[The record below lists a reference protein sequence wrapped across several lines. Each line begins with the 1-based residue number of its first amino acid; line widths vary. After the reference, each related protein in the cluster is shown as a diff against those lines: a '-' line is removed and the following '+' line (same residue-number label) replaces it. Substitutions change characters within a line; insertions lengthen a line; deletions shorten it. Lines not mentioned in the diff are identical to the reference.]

1 MKRLLAVGLIFAAAC
16 ERQANDGAHS
26 VRDSAGVEIVE
37 SSRPLWDSTTRGRIS
52 AQPVL
57 TIGAIQGDAPYL
69 FHGILG
75 VRRLSDG
82 RLVVANQ
89 ATSEL
94 RFFDSTG
101 SHLHTIGREGD
112 GPGEFRF
119 MSLFWTRAGDT
130 IVVSDARGLS
140 ILDPQGRFVRL
151 IQPGSAI
158 GDSIV
163 PTAQFVGQ
171 LDDGALLALGVRRS
185 SDPAPGQRVRDTIA
199 FSLAVPDGTL
209 RDELA
214 ELPSYE
220 TLPFE
225 MGPGRLMQRRVP
237 LSAYPAWSA
246 EGDRIYLTSGVEP
259 EVRVWGADGALRRVV
274 RWSSA
279 SLTLTSDDVSRYRDH
294 ALAGITAPARK
305 QQQER
310 WLAEVRLPTRRPA
323 TGEVSAIL
331 VGSDGAMWV
340 QAYRMPWDASSE
352 WMVFSPEGRWLGSM
366 PMRERFTP
374 HHVGPDFVVGAWRD
388 ESGVEYVHLYRVT
401 MTNE

>member
-1 MKRLLAVGLIFAAAC
+1 MKRLLAVALILATAC
-16 ERQANDGAHS
+16 ERQSNVATHS
-26 VRDSAGVEIVE
+26 LRDSAGVEIVE
-37 SSRPLWDSTTRGRIS
+37 SSRPLWDSTTHGRIS

-57 TIGAIQGDAPYL
+57 TIGAVQGDAPYL

-75 VRRLSDG
+75 VRRLADG
-82 RLVVANQ
+82 RVVVANQ
-89 ATSEL
+89 GTSEL

-101 SHLHTIGREGD
+101 RHLHTVGGEGQ

-130 IVVSDARGLS
+130 LVVSDVRGLS

-151 IQPGSAI
+151 IQPRST
-158 GDSIV
+158 GDATA
-163 PTAQFVGQ
+163 PTQSVGQ
-171 LDDGALLALGVRRS
+171 LDDGTLLTLGVRRS
-185 SDPAPGQRVRDTIA
+185 SDPAPGQRVRDTIV
-199 FSLAVPDGTL
+199 FSLALPDGTL
-209 RDELA
+209 RDELV

-246 EGDRIYLTSGVEP
+246 VGDRIYLTSGVEP
-259 EVRVWGADGALRRVV
+259 EVRVWGADGAVRRVV
-274 RWSSA
+274 RWSPA
-279 SLTLTSDDVSRYRDH
+279 SLMLTSDELSRYRDH

-310 WLAEVRLPTRRPA
+310 WLAEVQLPPRRPA
-323 TGEVSAIL
+323 TAEVSAIL

-340 QAYRMPWDASSE
+340 QAYRMPWDSSSN
-352 WMVFSPEGRWLGSM
+352 WMVFSSEGAWLGSM
-366 PMRERFTP
+366 PIPDRFTP
-374 HHVGPDFVVGAWRD
+374 HHVGPDFVLGAWRD
-388 ESGVEYVHLYRVT
+388 ESGVEYVHLYRL
-401 MTNE
+401 MPAKG